1 MFCGNV
7 KDDTIIRDVTVTPRG
22 DTAPYHLVCA
32 KINLANN
39 IDGCIPDHGTDSF
52 VDTEDFNYTN
62 YFESKDVNPALA
74 KANYENIFTSSLL
87 RSLRRGE
94 EYRYGIVFYDK
105 YGRRTDV
112 TKIADVTV
120 PEPEFYGGSQATKK
134 IFDIDGNG
142 HLFANS
148 VGVEFKI
155 PEVKGASA
163 KDIIG
168 C

>member
-7 KDDTIIRDVTVTPRG
+7 KDDTIIRDVTITPRG
-22 DTAPYHLVCA
+22 DTDLYKLVCA
-32 KINLANN
+32 KINLAND
-39 IDGCIPDHGTDSF
+39 IHGRIPDHGTDSF
-52 VDTEDFNYTN
+52 VDTGDFSYTD
-62 YFESKDVNPALA
+62 YFKSKDVNPALA

-120 PEPEFYGGSQATKK
+120 PEPEFYGGSKATKK
-134 IFDIDGNG
+134 IFDIDGDE

-148 VGVEFKI
+148 VGVQFTI
-155 PEVKGASA
+155 PKVKGASA